1 MLKVIWDESQ
11 QEHVPVALV
20 ASLLSQAGLME
31 RSQNP
36 RMVDV
41 EKSKHT
47 PCASVGA
54 AGKSTADCDG
64 V

>member
-1 MLKVIWDESQ
+1 MLKAIWDESQ

-41 EKSKHT
+41 EKSKLNKFRIQT
-47 PCASVGA
+47 RVSFVNCEVY
-54 AGKSTADCDG
+54 
-64 V
+64 

>member
-41 EKSKHT
+41 EKSKLNKFRIQT
-47 PCASVGA
+47 RVSFVNCEVR
-54 AGKSTADCDG
+54 
-64 V
+64 

>member
-1 MLKVIWDESQ
+1 MLKAIWDESQ

-41 EKSKHT
+41 EKSKLNKFRIQTRVSFVNCKVH
-47 PCASVGA
+47 
-54 AGKSTADCDG
+54 
-64 V
+64 